1 MTLKQTMVIKKMK
14 RKNLLQTLLD
24 QSTRKLKKRL
34 LVLSLNKQQL
44 TLHGIKILRQLK
56 RKLLTKP
63 IKLKLR

>member
-1 MTLKQTMVIKKMK
+1 MVIKKMK